1 MNEALSRL
9 AAGRDLD
16 RAWEA
21 VRLAK
26 RPRVHTFL
34 ATSPIHMEYKLKMTP
49 DEASPCCAI
58 CNWVSLRCVRALT
71 ASPALLSK
79 RAASW
84 RDLQSGAKGEQGDRS
99 EGEVCRPYCPSMM

>member
-1 MNEALSRL
+1 MGDMHQ
-9 AAGRDLD
+9 AAELCTVSIGSPWCGRDLD

-49 DEASPCCAI
+49 DEA
-58 CNWVSLRCVRALT
+58 RALLAQVIQLAAVFTPGMQLHT
-71 ASPALLSK
+71 AVMKGKHSPI
-79 RAASW
+79 
-84 RDLQSGAKGEQGDRS
+84 
-99 EGEVCRPYCPSMM
+99 

>member
-1 MNEALSRL
+1 MGHMHQAVQVCTVST
-9 AAGRDLD
+9 GSPWCCRDLD

-49 DEASPCCAI
+49 DEAC
-58 CNWVSLRCVRALT
+58 
-71 ASPALLSK
+71 ALLAQGIQLAAVFNTRHAAPHSAVIK
-79 RAASW
+79 GKHLAKQTPRA
-84 RDLQSGAKGEQGDRS
+84 
-99 EGEVCRPYCPSMM
+99 